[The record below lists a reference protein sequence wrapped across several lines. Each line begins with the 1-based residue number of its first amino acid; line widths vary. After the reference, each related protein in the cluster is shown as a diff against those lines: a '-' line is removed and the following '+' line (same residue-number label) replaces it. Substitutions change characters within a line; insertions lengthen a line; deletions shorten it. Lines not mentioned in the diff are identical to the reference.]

1 MDEQYPGHGEGIH
14 IRELRPNE
22 VESAAKFW
30 SEDLGFDV
38 GVRLFQRWYAQ
49 DPEAFRCIVDED
61 GTIVA
66 TASAVKQTDD
76 LYYIGTVGVDEL
88 HRGRGL
94 SKRLIQSLRR
104 RDPNANY
111 GLSAVPRYVR
121 LYESLGFQVTD
132 QPYAYIYKGKL
143 RGALKSVQRPEGT
156 ELVEI
161 YNGHPMFNEMEDYDA
176 RIHGYRRDLR
186 KTLIDDEDGVVFAML
201 KQGKII
207 GFGKVQSNQRDQG
220 AWFGPVY
227 AEDDESAQYIF
238 SMLLE
243 RFQRQAQ
250 TSIYVILSY
259 LARPWADDLNLQ
271 LIEESPRC
279 YVNKDQVPQMLYQ
292 HLYSFDS
299 LDFSLM

>member
-1 MDEQYPGHGEGIH
+1 MDEQYASHGEGIQ

-38 GVRLFQRWYAQ
+38 GVRLFQRWYDH

-61 GTIVA
+61 GAIVA
-66 TASAVKQTDD
+66 TASAVKQTDE

-94 SKRLIQSLRR
+94 SKRLIQRLRR

-111 GLSAVPRYVR
+111 GLSAVPQYVG
-121 LYESLGFQVTD
+121 LYESLGFQVVE
-132 QPYAYIYKGKL
+132 QPYAYIYKGAL
-143 RGALKSVQRPEGT
+143 RGALKDVRRPEAT

-161 YNGHPMFNEMEDYDA
+161 YNGHPLFDDMQLYDA
-176 RIHGYRRDLR
+176 KIHGFRRDLT
-186 KTLIDDEDGVVFAML
+186 KTLIDDEDGVVYAVL
-201 KQGKII
+201 KQGKIV
-207 GFGKVQSNQRDQG
+207 GFGKVQSNQRDGG

-227 AEDDESAQYIF
+227 ADDDEVAQYIF
-238 SMLLE
+238 SQLLKQ
-243 RFQRQAQ
+243 FQRQAQ
-250 TSIYVILSY
+250 TSIYVILSH
-259 LARPWADDLNLQ
+259 LAMHWANELNLA
-271 LIEESPRC
+271 LIEKSPRC
-279 YVNKDQVPQMLYQ
+279 YVNRDQVPRMLYQ

-299 LDFSLM
+299 LDFALM